1 MKIALISFHSSPL
14 ETLGEK
20 DAGGMNVY
28 IQRLSE
34 GLKELGHSVDIF
46 SRAFDAESANI
57 EFQDENE
64 FESIVRN
71 IHFKQDHTVSIKA
84 NL

>member
-28 IQRLSE
+28 IQRLSQ
-34 GLKELGHSVDIF
+34 GLNELDHSVDIF

-57 EFQDENE
+57 EFQDEN
-64 FESIVRN
+64 
-71 IHFKQDHTVSIKA
+71 
-84 NL
+84 

>member
-28 IQRLSE
+28 IQRLSQ
-34 GLKELGHSVDIF
+34 GLNELDHSVDIF
-46 SRAFDAESANI
+46 LEHLI
-57 EFQDENE
+57 LK
-64 FESIVRN
+64 VRILN
-71 IHFKQDHTVSIKA
+71 FKMKI
-84 NL
+84 NLNQ

>member
-34 GLKELGHSVDIF
+34 GLMELGHSVDIF
-46 SRAFDAESANI
+46 SRAFNSDITNI
-57 EFQDENE
+57 EFHDENE
-64 FESIVRN
+64 F
-71 IHFKQDHTVSIKA
+71 D
-84 NL
+84 